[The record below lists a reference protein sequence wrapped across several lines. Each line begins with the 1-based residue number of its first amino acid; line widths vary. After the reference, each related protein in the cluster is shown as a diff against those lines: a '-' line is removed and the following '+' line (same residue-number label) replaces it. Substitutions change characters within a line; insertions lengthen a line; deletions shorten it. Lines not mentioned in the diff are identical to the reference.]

1 MGEAAQGC
9 DFGGRRIER
18 DEFMRSLAKMVGAF
32 ALGLFFADAA
42 VADTLELKD
51 GRVLQGRY
59 LGGTQAVVRFEING
73 DVRTF
78 SVNDV
83 VGVTFTGA
91 SGKSSAP
98 AVAPPAD
105 AAPQAAPPSAAAPA
119 EAVPPTAD
127 APGSAAPT
135 APPAADA
142 PPPVAAPPDTSAASA
157 APPADASQP
166 PVTSQDVPP
175 APLAAAKPAPAAPQ
189 SPAAH
194 VAPQALPAQDPA
206 AQYGE
211 VTIPAGQ
218 VLLVRMI
225 DGVDSSRNQVGDIFH
240 ASLETDLYVN
250 STLLA
255 HKGADIYG
263 RLANVQEAGKLS
275 GSAELQLELMR
286 IVIDGRDYSLVSSD
300 YSLKG
305 QGRGADTAKKV
316 SGGAIVGAII
326 GAIAGGGKGAAI
338 GAGAGSAAGA
348 GVQIFTK
355 GEKVK
360 VPSETLLEFRLQQ
373 PAMVTPTER

>member
-1 MGEAAQGC
+1 MNGRGRAIAA
-9 DFGGRRIER
+9 
-18 DEFMRSLAKMVGAF
+18 VV
-32 ALGLFFADAA
+32 LGLFFAVAA

-59 LGGTQAVVRFEING
+59 LGGTQAVLRFEING
-73 DVRTF
+73 ELQTF
-78 SVNDV
+78 SVNDAV
-83 VGVTFTGA
+83 AITFTGN
-91 SGKSSAP
+91 SGKTSAP

-105 AAPQAAPPSAAAPA
+105 APAPAAPP
-119 EAVPPTAD
+119 PPSD
-127 APGSAAPT
+127 
-135 APPAADA
+135 
-142 PPPVAAPPDTSAASA
+142 APPDTSAASA
-157 APPADASQP
+157 APPPDASQP
-166 PVTSQDVPP
+166 PVTSQDVPQP
-175 APLAAAKPAPAAPQ
+175 PPSAAKPSSVALHTAVPLSAQ
-189 SPAAH
+189 GSPA
-194 VAPQALPAQDPA
+194 PDPA

-225 DGVDSSRNQVGDIFH
+225 DGVDSSKNQVGDIFH

-255 HKGADIYG
+255 RKGADVYG

-275 GSAELQLELMR
+275 GSAELQLELMSM
-286 IVIDGRDYSLVSSD
+286 VIDGRDYPLVSSD

-316 SGGAIVGAII
+316 GGGAIVGAII

-348 GVQIFTK
+348 GVQVFTK

-373 PAMVTPTER
+373 PAMVTPTQR

>member
-1 MGEAAQGC
+1 LLDGEAVQNHA
-9 DFGGRRIER
+9 FAERRNER
-18 DEFMRSLAKMVGAF
+18 DSVMRSLAKTVAVI
-32 ALGLFFADAA
+32 ALGLFFAGAA

-51 GRVLQGRY
+51 GRILQGRY
-59 LGGTQAVVRFEING
+59 LGGTQAVVRFEIDG

-91 SGKSSAP
+91 SGRSSAP
-98 AVAPPAD
+98 AVATPAD
-105 AAPQAAPPSAAAPA
+105 AAPQAVPPPAAAAPSEPPTPA
-119 EAVPPTAD
+119 PVEPAPPTAV
-127 APGSAAPT
+127 APT
-135 APPAADA
+135 PAA
-142 PPPVAAPPDTSAASA
+142 AAPDTSAASA
-157 APPADASQP
+157 APPADVSQP

-175 APLAAAKPAPAAPQ
+175 PAAKPSPAAAQSPAAPQ
-189 SPAAH
+189 SPRAVQAA
-194 VAPQALPAQDPA
+194 PAQDPA

-225 DGVDSSRNQVGDIFH
+225 DGVDSSKNQVGDVFH

-250 STLLA
+250 NTLLA

-286 IVIDGRDYSLVSSD
+286 IVIDGHDYSLVSSD

-348 GVQIFTK
+348 GVQVFTK